1 MQKKKEMTEDELK
14 TTEKNVQDLT
24 EKYSKDVDAVTDKK
38 NKEIM
43 EI

>member
-1 MQKKKEMTEDELK
+1 MTEDELK

-24 EKYSKDVDAVTDKK
+24 EKYSKDVDTVTDKK